1 MSAEEQRRTNGKE
14 PFAGEHADVHA
25 QLRAL
30 RTECSRQTSTI
41 GALGDAVGALRTGA
55 RALKAEN
62 AGLRADVARLQHRRD
77 ASVTAERESE
87 DEQASED
94 SIALNV
100 DAPAAAR
107 AIATAT
113 LRGRVP
119 ASVLERARL
128 VASELA
134 TNSVL
139 HSGAGDDAKLIV
151 RITLTRATV
160 AVEIEDSGRDG
171 TIAPRAGD
179 AVNGGGYGLGVV
191 QTVSEAWGLER
202 AAAGGT
208 RVWARLARA
217 APPRAATRLD
227 RERRLL

>member
-1 MSAEEQRRTNGKE
+1 MSAEEQAQRHGNGLS
-14 PFAGEHADVHA
+14 GEHAGIRL
-25 QLRAL
+25 QLFELRA
-30 RTECSRQTSTI
+30 ECSRQASTI

-107 AIATAT
+107 AVATAT

-179 AVNGGGYGLGVV
+179 AVNGGGFGLAVV
-191 QTVSEAWGLER
+191 QTLSESWGLER

-217 APPRAATRLD
+217 APPRVPTRRD
-227 RERRLL
+227 RARRLL